1 MSTDNDCEATN
12 AMPASVNCGMEEL
25 RAPNLT
31 EEKTCTLSCLAIV
44 RYDTKAFSYV
54 MSTLNAYLRMMRIP
68 LAEYI
73 TNLELQGPSP
83 SSNSLYEV
91 IDFPCHLVRYG
102 RISFNL
108 MFGDKYGTIAIHNY
122 KEIKDLTKEYTKHTS
137 NTHSS

>member
-1 MSTDNDCEATN
+1 MSTDDDCEATN

-44 RYDTKAFSYV
+44 RYDTKALSYV

-73 TNLELQGPSP
+73 TSLELQGPSP
-83 SSNSLYEV
+83 
-91 IDFPCHLVRYG
+91 
-102 RISFNL
+102 
-108 MFGDKYGTIAIHNY
+108 
-122 KEIKDLTKEYTKHTS
+122 
-137 NTHSS
+137 